1 MTPPPIPPLSKDDER
16 IRLTRR
22 HHKEKGT
29 PCPDGYQLAK
39 VLVIKKQ
46 TTNVSRIQRY
56 LHAPYE
62 VAHGYLMNMEA
73 AGLVSRP
80 NGKGKR
86 AILIK
91 WADYKGPGE

>member
-1 MTPPPIPPLSKDDER
+1 MTPPPVPPLSKDEVR
-16 IRLTRR
+16 IDLIRR

-39 VLVIKKQ
+39 VFVIKKQ
-46 TTNVSRIQRY
+46 TTNVSRLQRY

-62 VAHGYLMNMEA
+62 VAHGYMMNMEA
-73 AGLVSRP
+73 AGHVSKP

-86 AILIK
+86 TVLTK
-91 WADYKGPGE
+91 WKHYRGPGE